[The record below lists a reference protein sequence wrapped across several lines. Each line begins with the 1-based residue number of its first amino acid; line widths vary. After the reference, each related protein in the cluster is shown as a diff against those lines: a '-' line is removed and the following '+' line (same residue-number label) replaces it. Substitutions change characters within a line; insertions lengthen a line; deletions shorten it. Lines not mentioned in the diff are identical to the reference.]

1 VIRNRYGIILLT
13 LLLVFMT
20 AAVITYV
27 MPKKFESEATIQVN
41 PPGQG
46 MAPLGNVFN
55 EAAVLRMT
63 PQFFGTEF
71 EIIKSRNSLEKVVEN
86 LELVNRWTVDKETAL
101 GVLKEIVDTQN
112 IRGTDLISIR
122 VRHVN
127 KVDARDIAEEVASAY
142 KEYRAQIESREAE
155 RQLQELN
162 KAVRDQEDK
171 VEERRKVLA
180 TIVRTKG
187 IIYKGE
193 DSFYGTTGVDED
205 LGARNALQAF
215 HQIEQDKMQLESQI
229 SSLLKYDSDQL
240 MVYASGLDLPD
251 NIIRNLYPQ
260 YLERKR
266 ELEGLKINGL
276 GDMHPTILAAAEN
289 LNAMKRQLDEGVVN
303 LRATLSAQLDLASN
317 RLKKVEAM
325 KDLTREEAIKR
336 GLDAQDYVDAK
347 REFETDQELLQTMKL
362 RQVAETISRKI
373 PGESVVVHD
382 QPVISESPV
391 SPNVTLNLV
400 LGAVVGLIFGV
411 GIAFFLEYLDTSVKS
426 LEDVERYLQ
435 VPVLA
440 VIPKDVGVLHKQSGM
455 SPDAEAYRILR
466 TNIEFNRKNPEDNAI
481 TVVSGGAGEGKST
494 TLVNLA
500 YICAQGGYTT
510 LMIDADLRRPR
521 LHTFFDINNS
531 VGLTNYLTT
540 ELMLEDVILQT
551 PVDNLYFM
559 PSGILPADA
568 AGILN
573 SRRMSELIQDVK
585 QRFDL
590 VLVDSPPILGVSD
603 ASVLASEVDLTMLV
617 VQHRKLPRNMLLRVK
632 QAVENVGGNVIGVVL
647 NNVDVRSDSQYQYY
661 TSYYTY
667 YAPAE
672 VSGRPGSGEC
682 RVCGFEAAIGRFLAG
697 WRQRTLLNP
706 NLRSDRALTRC
717 IRFPS
722 PGRSTC
728 LSSVRSGPPDSRRS
742 NWQQRCRL
750 DTRPRRSILI
760 RRFRC
765 STPTKR
771 PSSSRRW
778 WSVVSCAVPGRFP
791 IMAT

>member
-1 VIRNRYGIILLT
+1 MNTTSPQQNETALHAVDYWQVIKNRYGIILLT

-27 MPKKFESEATIQVN
+27 MPKKYESQAVIELKQRS
-41 PPGQG
+41 QG
-46 MAPLGNVFN
+46 MSLFDGDSRSYGASPVTAN
-55 EAAVLRMT
+55 
-63 PQFFGTEF
+63 FFGTEF
-71 EIIKSRNSLEKVVEN
+71 EKIKSSNSLAKVVEN
-86 LELVNRWTVDKETAL
+86 LELVNRWGVDKETAIQI
-101 GVLKEIVDTQN
+101 LKGIITTTNV
-112 IRGTDLISIR
+112 RGTDLISIT
-122 VRHVN
+122 VKHTD
-127 KVDARDIAEEVASAY
+127 KEDARNVTAEVARAY
-142 KEYRAQIESREAE
+142 KSYRTEIESRDIDKG
-155 RQLQELN
+155 LYELN

-171 VEERRKVLA
+171 VEERRKVLT
-180 TIVRTKG
+180 TIARTKG
-187 IIYKGE
+187 IIYKGT
-193 DSFYGTTGVDED
+193 DSFYGQSGVDED
-205 LGARNALQAF
+205 QGARNALQTYNDL
-215 HQIEQDKMQLESQI
+215 EREKLQLESQI
-229 SSLLKYDSDQL
+229 TSLLRYDADQL
-240 MVYASGLDLPD
+240 MVYAAGLDLPD
-251 NIIRNLYPQ
+251 NIIKNLYPL
-260 YLERKR
+260 YLESKR
-266 ELEGLKINGL
+266 NLESLKISGL
-276 GDMHPTILAAAEN
+276 GPRHPTVLAATEQIN
-289 LNAMKRQLDEGVVN
+289 GMNNQLKEGVVN
-303 LRATLSAQLDLASN
+303 LRATLQAKLDLATDS
-317 RLKKVEAM
+317 LKSVGEM
-325 KDLTREEAIKR
+325 KDTTREEAIKR

-347 REFETDQELLQTMKL
+347 RDFETDQQLLSQMKL
-362 RQVAETISRKI
+362 KKV
-373 PGESVVVHD
+373 GEDINSKKVDESIVVHEEP
-382 QPVISESPV
+382 QIAQSPS
-391 SPNVTLNLV
+391 SPNVRLNLA
-400 LGAVVGLIFGV
+400 LGAVVGLIFGI

-455 SPDAEAYRILR
+455 SPDSEAYRILR

-531 VGLTNYLTT
+531 MGLTNYLTT

-551 PVDNLYFM
+551 HVDNLYFM

-603 ASVLASEVDLTMLV
+603 ASVLASEVDLTMIV

-667 YAPAE
+667 YAPADSPADP
-672 VSGRPGSGEC
+672 VSNGSSNSSKARNTAQNGEN
-682 RVCGFEAAIGRFLAG
+682 ELY
-697 WRQRTLLNP
+697 
-706 NLRSDRALTRC
+706 
-717 IRFPS
+717 
-722 PGRSTC
+722 
-728 LSSVRSGPPDSRRS
+728 
-742 NWQQRCRL
+742 
-750 DTRPRRSILI
+750 
-760 RRFRC
+760 
-765 STPTKR
+765 
-771 PSSSRRW
+771 
-778 WSVVSCAVPGRFP
+778 
-791 IMAT
+791 

>member
-1 VIRNRYGIILLT
+1 
-13 LLLVFMT
+13 
-20 AAVITYV
+20 
-27 MPKKFESEATIQVN
+27 
-41 PPGQG
+41 
-46 MAPLGNVFN
+46 
-55 EAAVLRMT
+55 
-63 PQFFGTEF
+63 
-71 EIIKSRNSLEKVVEN
+71 VV
-86 LELVNRWTVDKETAL
+86 
-101 GVLKEIVDTQN
+101 TQN

-122 VRHVN
+122 VRHTN
-127 KVDARDIAEEVASAY
+127 KEDAKDVTAEVAKAY
-142 KEYRAQIESREAE
+142 KDYRTEIESRYAE
-155 RQLQELN
+155 RNLFELN
-162 KAVRDQEDK
+162 KVVQIQGDK
-171 VEERRKVLA
+171 VEERRKVLT
-180 TIVRTKG
+180 TIVKTKG
-187 IIYKGE
+187 IIYKGQ
-193 DSFYGTTGVDED
+193 DSFYGTNGVNDD
-205 LGARNALQAF
+205 QGAQSAQETFNNL
-215 HQIEQDKMQLESQI
+215 EQEKMQLESQI
-229 SSLLKYDSDQL
+229 NSLLKYDSDQL
-240 MVYASGLDLPD
+240 IVYAAGLNLPD
-251 NIIRNLYPQ
+251 NIIKNLYPQ
-260 YLERKR
+260 YLERN
-266 ELEGLKINGL
+266 LQLNSLKISGL
-276 GDMHPTILAAAEN
+276 GDNHPTVKAAKEQIEG
-289 LNAMKRQLDEGVVN
+289 MKRQLDEGVVN
-303 LRATLSAQLDLASN
+303 LRATLQAQLAIAND
-317 RLKKVEAM
+317 RLKSVEARRN
-325 KDLTREEAIKR
+325 DTRESAIR
-336 GLDAQDYVDAK
+336 TGLDAQDYVDAK
-347 REFETDQELLQTMKL
+347 RDFETDQELLQKMKL
-362 RQVAETISRKI
+362 QQVAETIANKQPNEAI
-373 PGESVVVHD
+373 IVHD
-382 QPVISESPV
+382 DPQISDSPV

-603 ASVLASEVDLTMLV
+603 ASVLASEVDLTMIV

-672 VSGRPGSGEC
+672 SQV
-682 RVCGFEAAIGRFLAG
+682 
-697 WRQRTLLNP
+697 
-706 NLRSDRALTRC
+706 
-717 IRFPS
+717 
-722 PGRSTC
+722 
-728 LSSVRSGPPDSRRS
+728 GPPVGASSAPAKPQSPARGGNDSE
-742 NWQQRCRL
+742 L
-750 DTRPRRSILI
+750 Y
-760 RRFRC
+760 
-765 STPTKR
+765 
-771 PSSSRRW
+771 
-778 WSVVSCAVPGRFP
+778 
-791 IMAT
+791 

>member
-1 VIRNRYGIILLT
+1 MNPSTTQQNEAALHAIDYWQVIKNRYGIILLT

-27 MPKKFESEATIQVN
+27 MPKKFESEAIIEVK
-41 PPGQG
+41 PRDMGDSAIG
-46 MAPLGNVFN
+46 MIN
-55 EAAVLRMT
+55 RSSSQMT

-71 EIIKSRNSLEKVVEN
+71 EKIKSRNSLSKVVEK
-86 LELVNRWTVDKETAL
+86 LELPNKWSVDRETSLQILKGIVN
-101 GVLKEIVDTQN
+101 TQN

-122 VRHVN
+122 VRHTN
-127 KVDARDIAEEVASAY
+127 KEDARDITSEVAKAY
-142 KEYRAQIESREAE
+142 KAYRMQIEGRDTE
-155 RQLQELN
+155 RNLYELN

-187 IIYKGE
+187 IIYTGQ
-193 DSFYGTTGVDED
+193 DSFFGSSGMDED
-205 LGARNALQAF
+205 QGARSALEAYNSL
-215 HQIEQDKMQLESQI
+215 EQEKLQLESQI
-229 SSLLKYDSDQL
+229 TSLLKFNSDQL
-240 MVYASGLDLPD
+240 IVYAAGLDLPD
-251 NIIRNLYPQ
+251 NIIKSLYPQ
-260 YLERKR
+260 YLERK
-266 ELEGLKINGL
+266 LMLDTLKISGL
-276 GDMHPTILAAAEN
+276 GERHPTVLAAKEN
-289 LNAMKRQLDEGVVN
+289 ILGMKRQLEEGVVN
-303 LRATLSAQLDLASN
+303 LRATLQAQLSIAEQN
-317 RLKKVEAM
+317 LKSVEIR
-325 KDLTREEAIKR
+325 KDDTREEAIKR

-347 REFETDQELLQTMKL
+347 RDFETDQQLLQQMKL
-362 RQVAETISRKI
+362 RQTDQVIISKSL
-373 PGESVVVHD
+373 PESIEVHD
-382 QPVISESPV
+382 EPQIAPGPV
-391 SPNVTLNLV
+391 SPNVRLNLV

-411 GIAFFLEYLDTSVKS
+411 GIAFFLEFLDTSVKS

-440 VIPKDVGVLHKQSGM
+440 VIPKDVGILHKQSGM
-455 SPDAEAYRILR
+455 TPDAEAYRILR

-559 PSGILPADA
+559 PSGLLPSDA

-603 ASVLASEVDLTMLV
+603 ASVLASEVDLTMIV
-617 VQHRKLPRNMLLRVK
+617 VQHRKLPRNMLIRVK
-632 QAVENVGGNVIGVVL
+632 QAVENVGGNVLGVVL

-667 YAPAE
+667 YAP
-672 VSGRPGSGEC
+672 S
-682 RVCGFEAAIGRFLAG
+682 EA
-697 WRQRTLLNP
+697 Q
-706 NLRSDRALTRC
+706 
-717 IRFPS
+717 
-722 PGRSTC
+722 
-728 LSSVRSGPPDSRRS
+728 VGPPV
-742 NWQQRCRL
+742 N
-750 DTRPRRSILI
+750 T
-760 RRFRC
+760 
-765 STPTKR
+765 
-771 PSSSRRW
+771 PSSSAKKD
-778 WSVVSCAVPGRFP
+778 VVAKNNNSDLY
-791 IMAT
+791 

>member
-1 VIRNRYGIILLT
+1 MNTTSVQQNEAMLHAVDYWQVIKNRYGIILLS

-27 MPKKFESEATIQVN
+27 MPKKYESGTTIEVK
-41 PPGQG
+41 PRVPGLS
-46 MAPLGNVFN
+46 PLGSQLN
-55 EAAVLRMT
+55 ELAGTGRMT
-63 PQFFGTEF
+63 QQFFGTEF
-71 EIIKSRNSLEKVVEN
+71 EKIKSRNSLDKVVQN
-86 LELVNRWTVDKETAL
+86 LELVNRWGVDKETAL
-101 GVLKEIVDTQN
+101 NILKGIVNTQN

-122 VRHVN
+122 VRHTN
-127 KVDARDIAEEVASAY
+127 KVDARDVAEEVARSY
-142 KEYRAQIESREAE
+142 RQYRAELESRDAE
-155 RQLQELN
+155 NALQELN
-162 KAVRDQEDK
+162 KAVRNQEDK

-187 IIYKGE
+187 IIYKGT
-193 DSFYGTTGVDED
+193 DSFYGQTGVDED
-205 LGARNALQAF
+205 QGARTALEAF
-215 HQIEQDKMQLESQI
+215 NMLEQEKRKLESQI

-240 MVYASGLDLPD
+240 MVYAAGLDLPD

-260 YLERKR
+260 YLEGKR
-266 ELEGLKINGL
+266 QLDGLRINGL
-276 GDMHPTILAAAEN
+276 GAKHPTVLAAN
-289 LNAMKRQLDEGVVN
+289 DQIQNMKRQLDEGVVN
-303 LRATLSAQLDLASN
+303 LRATLTAQLDLAAD
-317 RLKKVEAM
+317 RLKSVEAM
-325 KDLTREEAIKR
+325 KDETREEAIKR

-347 REFETDQELLQTMKL
+347 RDFETDQELLQTMKL
-362 RQVAETISRKI
+362 KQMGETISSKM
-373 PGESVVVHD
+373 PPETVLVHD
-382 QPVISESPV
+382 SPVISESPV

-411 GIAFFLEYLDTSVKS
+411 GIAFFLEYLDTSVKT

-440 VIPKDVGVLHKQSGM
+440 VIPKDISLLHRQRGST
-455 SPDAEAYRILR
+455 PDAEAYRILR

-494 TLVNLA
+494 TLMNLS

-521 LHTFFDINNS
+521 LHTYFGINNS

-540 ELMLEDVILQT
+540 DLMLEDVILQT

-559 PSGILPADA
+559 PSGILPVDA

-590 VLVDSPPILGVSD
+590 IFVDSPPILGVSD
-603 ASVLASEVDLTMLV
+603 ASVIASEVDLSIIV

-632 QAVENVGGNVIGVVL
+632 QSIENVGGNILGVVL

-667 YAPAE
+667 YAPSE
-672 VSGRPGSGEC
+672 SQGPPVM
-682 RVCGFEAAIGRFLAG
+682 
-697 WRQRTLLNP
+697 
-706 NLRSDRALTRC
+706 
-717 IRFPS
+717 
-722 PGRSTC
+722 ST
-728 LSSVRSGPPDSRRS
+728 SSVTATAASTDTKKKPSATAANESKSDSD
-742 NWQQRCRL
+742 L
-750 DTRPRRSILI
+750 Y
-760 RRFRC
+760 
-765 STPTKR
+765 
-771 PSSSRRW
+771 
-778 WSVVSCAVPGRFP
+778 
-791 IMAT
+791 

>member
-1 VIRNRYGIILLT
+1 MNLSTPQQNEAALHAVDYWQVIKNRYGIILLT

-27 MPKKFESEATIQVN
+27 MPKKYESEATIEVKPRSMGKSPFGDQIGGSSGAN
-41 PPGQG
+41 
-46 MAPLGNVFN
+46 
-55 EAAVLRMT
+55 RMT

-71 EIIKSRNSLEKVVEN
+71 EKIKSSNSLAKVVET
-86 LELVNRWTVDKETAL
+86 LELVNKWGVTKEDA
-101 GVLKEIVDTQN
+101 VRILKGIVNTQN

-122 VRHVN
+122 VRHTN
-127 KVDARDIAEEVASAY
+127 KEDARDVTAEVARAY
-142 KEYRAQIESREAE
+142 KAYRTEIESREAE
-155 RQLQELN
+155 KGLYELK
-162 KAVRDQEDK
+162 KAVQDQEDK
-171 VEERRKVLA
+171 VEEGRKVLA
-180 TIVRTKG
+180 TIVRTKQIVYRG
-187 IIYKGE
+187 Q
-193 DSFYGTTGVDED
+193 DSFYGPSGVDED
-205 LGARNALQAF
+205 LGARKSLETYDQLLR
-215 HQIEQDKMQLESQI
+215 DKMQLESQI
-229 SSLLKYDSDQL
+229 GSLMKYGSDQL
-240 MVYASGLDLPD
+240 IATAAGLDLPD
-251 NIIRNLYPQ
+251 NIIRNLHPL
-260 YLERKR
+260 YLEAKR
-266 ELEGLKINGL
+266 HLEDLKIKGL
-276 GDMHPTILAAAEN
+276 GDRHPTTLAAVNQIEEMKHQ
-289 LNAMKRQLDEGVVN
+289 LNEGVVS
-303 LRATLSAQLDLASN
+303 LRATLQAKLEMAGDS
-317 RLKKVEAM
+317 LKSVEVM
-325 KDLTREEAIKR
+325 KDDTREEAIQR
-336 GLDAQDYVDAK
+336 GLDAQGYVDAK
-347 REFETDQELLQTMKL
+347 REFETDQQLLQSMKL
-362 RQVAETISRKI
+362 KQINETITIQMTDDSI
-373 PGESVVVHD
+373 VVHEEP
-382 QPVISESPV
+382 QISQSPV

-440 VIPKDVGVLHKQSGM
+440 VIPKDVGILHKQSGM

-603 ASVLASEVDLTMLV
+603 ASVLASEVDLTMIV

-672 VSGRPGSGEC
+672 SQ
-682 RVCGFEAAIGRFLAG
+682 I
-697 WRQRTLLNP
+697 
-706 NLRSDRALTRC
+706 
-717 IRFPS
+717 
-722 PGRSTC
+722 
-728 LSSVRSGPPDSRRS
+728 GPPLGAVAPAKPQPGVRGNDSE
-742 NWQQRCRL
+742 L
-750 DTRPRRSILI
+750 Y
-760 RRFRC
+760 
-765 STPTKR
+765 
-771 PSSSRRW
+771 
-778 WSVVSCAVPGRFP
+778 
-791 IMAT
+791 

>member
-1 VIRNRYGIILLT
+1 MNPSSQQNEASLHAVDYWQVVKNRYGVILLT

-20 AAVITYV
+20 ASVITYV
-27 MPKKFESEATIQVN
+27 MPKKYESYATIEVK
-41 PPGQG
+41 PPERTQ
-46 MAPLGNVFN
+46 PLGGITND
-55 EAAVLRMT
+55 RGPTMT

-71 EIIKSRNSLEKVVEN
+71 EKIKSRNSLSLVVER
-86 LELVNRWTVDKETAL
+86 LDLVNKWGVPQEVAL
-101 GVLKEIVDTQN
+101 SILKGIVNTQN
-112 IRGTDLISIR
+112 IRGTDLISIT
-122 VRHVN
+122 VRHTN
-127 KVDARDIAEEVASAY
+127 KEDARDVTAEVARAY
-142 KEYRAQIESREAE
+142 KDYRTNLEGKSLEKTIN
-155 RQLQELN
+155 ELK
-162 KAVRDQEDK
+162 KAVREQEDK
-171 VEERRKVLA
+171 VEERRKVLT
-180 TIVRTKG
+180 TITRTKG
-187 IIYKGE
+187 LAYFGDRVQGGGGI
-193 DSFYGTTGVDED
+193 TDEE
-205 LGARNALQAF
+205 LGAQFLLNQYNEQSSDKVQLQT
-215 HQIEQDKMQLESQI
+215 QIE
-229 SSLLKYDSDQL
+229 SLLKYDSEQL
-240 MVYASGLDLPD
+240 LIYASGLDLPD
-251 NIIRNLYPQ
+251 NIIKTLYPQ
-260 YLERKR
+260 YLELKR
-266 ELEGLKINGL
+266 QIDGLKASGL
-276 GDMHPTILAAAEN
+276 GDRHPTVLTN
-289 LNAMKRQLDEGVVN
+289 QRVCDSMKDQLDEGVVN
-303 LRATLSAQLDLASN
+303 LRTRLQGQLETAKE
-317 RLKKVEAM
+317 RLDRVEAM
-325 KDLTREEAIKR
+325 METSKVEKTERSIDI
-336 GLDAQDYVDAK
+336 QDYVDAK
-347 REFETDQELLQTMKL
+347 KSFETDQALLEQMQLNLVSKEIEAKA
-362 RQVAETISRKI
+362 V
-373 PGESVVVHD
+373 PESIVVHD
-382 QPVISESPV
+382 DPVISDSPV

-440 VIPKDVGVLHKQSGM
+440 VIPKDVGVLHKQNGM

-531 VGLTNYLTT
+531 VGLTNFLTT

-603 ASVLASEVDLTMLV
+603 ASVLASEVDLTMIV

-632 QAVENVGGNVIGVVL
+632 QAVENVGGHVIGVVL

-672 VSGRPGSGEC
+672 SQ
-682 RVCGFEAAIGRFLAG
+682 I
-697 WRQRTLLNP
+697 
-706 NLRSDRALTRC
+706 
-717 IRFPS
+717 
-722 PGRSTC
+722 
-728 LSSVRSGPPDSRRS
+728 GPPVGSS
-742 NWQQRCRL
+742 A
-750 DTRPRRSILI
+750 
-760 RRFRC
+760 
-765 STPTKR
+765 
-771 PSSSRRW
+771 SSSKPAKEE
-778 WSVVSCAVPGRFP
+778 SAKDSDLY
-791 IMAT
+791 

>member
-1 VIRNRYGIILLT
+1 MNNSSHQQNEAALHAVDYWQVVKNRYGIILLT
-13 LLLVFMT
+13 LLMVFMT

-27 MPKKFESEATIQVN
+27 MPKKFESEAKIQVK

-46 MAPLGNVFN
+46 LSPLGSNFN
-55 EAAVLRMT
+55 EMAGKVT
-63 PQFFGTEF
+63 PQFFATEF
-71 EIIKSRNSLEKVVEN
+71 EIIKSRNSLEKVVAN
-86 LELVNRWTVDKETAL
+86 LELVNRWDIDKEQAL
-101 GVLKEIVDTQN
+101 RILEDIVSTQN

-122 VRHVN
+122 VRHAN
-127 KVDARDIAEEVASAY
+127 KVDARDIAEEVADSY
-142 KEYRAQIESREAE
+142 KEYRTEIESREAE
-155 RQLQELN
+155 RQLRELN
-162 KAVRDQEDK
+162 KAVREQEDK
-171 VEERRKVLA
+171 VEERRKVLS

-187 IIYKGE
+187 IIYKGQ
-193 DSFYGTTGVDED
+193 DSFYGSTGVDED
-205 LGARNALQAF
+205 MGARNALATF
-215 HQIEQDKMQLESQI
+215 HEIEQEKLQLESQI
-229 SSLLKYDSDQL
+229 GSLLKYDSDQL

-251 NIIRNLYPQ
+251 NIIKTLYPE
-260 YLERKR
+260 YLLLKR
-266 ELEGLKINGL
+266 NLEGLRINGL
-276 GDMHPTILAAAEN
+276 GAKHPIVLAAVDN
-289 LNAMKRQLDEGVVN
+289 LDKMKQQLDEGVVN
-303 LRATLSAQLDLASN
+303 LRATLSAQLDLATN
-317 RLKKVEAM
+317 RLDKVKAR
-325 KDLTREEAIKR
+325 KDLTHEEAIKR

-362 RQVAETISRKI
+362 KQIAETISRKI
-373 PGESVVVHD
+373 PGESVQVHNR
-382 QPVISESPV
+382 PVISEAPV

-411 GIAFFLEYLDTSVKS
+411 GIAFFLEYIDTSVKT

-440 VIPKDVGVLHKQSGM
+440 VVPKDVGILHAHNGI

-531 VGLTNYLTT
+531 VGLSNYLTT
-540 ELMLEDVILQT
+540 NLMLEDVILQT

-559 PSGILPADA
+559 PSGILPVDA

-617 VQHRKLPRNMLLRVK
+617 VQHRKLPRNMLMRVK

-667 YAPAE
+667 YAPTE
-672 VSGRPGSGEC
+672 TQVTSTRQDSPVSVGSP
-682 RVCGFEAAIGRFLAG
+682 VAPAK
-697 WRQRTLLNP
+697 T
-706 NLRSDRALTRC
+706 SDSDLY
-717 IRFPS
+717 
-722 PGRSTC
+722 
-728 LSSVRSGPPDSRRS
+728 
-742 NWQQRCRL
+742 
-750 DTRPRRSILI
+750 
-760 RRFRC
+760 
-765 STPTKR
+765 
-771 PSSSRRW
+771 
-778 WSVVSCAVPGRFP
+778 
-791 IMAT
+791 

>member
-1 VIRNRYGIILLT
+1 MNTTSAQQNEAMLHAVDYWQVIKNRYGIILLS

-27 MPKKFESEATIQVN
+27 MPKKYESEATIEVK
-41 PPGQG
+41 PRAAGIS
-46 MAPLGNVFN
+46 PLGSDLN
-55 EAAVLRMT
+55 ELSGAGRMT

-71 EIIKSRNSLEKVVEN
+71 EKIKSRNSLEKVVQS
-86 LELVNRWTVDKETAL
+86 LELVNRWSVDKETAL
-101 GVLKEIVDTQN
+101 QILKGIVNTQN

-122 VRHVN
+122 VRHTN
-127 KVDARDIAEEVASAY
+127 KVDARDIAEEVARSY
-142 KEYRAQIESREAE
+142 RQYRAEMESRDAE
-155 RQLQELN
+155 TALQELN
-162 KAVRDQEDK
+162 KAVRNQEDK

-187 IIYKGE
+187 IIYKGT
-193 DSFYGTTGVDED
+193 DSFYGQSGVDED
-205 LGARNALQAF
+205 QGARTALEAYNEL
-215 HQIEQDKMQLESQI
+215 EQEKRKLESQI
-229 SSLLKYDSDQL
+229 GSLLKYDSDQL
-240 MVYASGLDLPD
+240 MVYAAGLDLPD
-251 NIIRNLYPQ
+251 NIIRNLYPL
-260 YLERKR
+260 YLEAKR
-266 ELEGLKINGL
+266 QLDGYRINGL
-276 GDMHPTILAAAEN
+276 GPRHPTVMAAVDQIEN
-289 LNAMKRQLDEGVVN
+289 MKRQLDEGVVN
-303 LRATLSAQLDLASN
+303 LRATLTAQLDLAAD
-317 RLKKVEAM
+317 RLKSVEAM
-325 KDLTREEAIKR
+325 KDETREEAIKR

-347 REFETDQELLQTMKL
+347 RDFETDQELLQTMRLK
-362 RQVAETISRKI
+362 QMGETISSKM
-373 PGESVVVHD
+373 PPETVLVHD
-382 QPVISESPV
+382 TPVISESPV

-440 VIPKDVGVLHKQSGM
+440 VIPKDISLLHRQRGS

-466 TNIEFNRKNPEDNAI
+466 TNIEFNRKNPEDNVI

-494 TLVNLA
+494 TLMNLS

-521 LHTFFDINNS
+521 LHTFFSISNS

-540 ELMLEDVILQT
+540 DLMLEDVILQT

-559 PSGILPADA
+559 PSGILPVDA

-590 VLVDSPPILGVSD
+590 IFVDSPPILGVSD
-603 ASVLASEVDLTMLV
+603 ASVISSEVDLSIIV

-632 QAVENVGGNVIGVVL
+632 QSIENVGGNILGVVL

-667 YAPAE
+667 YAPSE
-672 VSGRPGSGEC
+672 S
-682 RVCGFEAAIGRFLAG
+682 
-697 WRQRTLLNP
+697 Q
-706 NLRSDRALTRC
+706 
-717 IRFPS
+717 
-722 PGRSTC
+722 
-728 LSSVRSGPPDSRRS
+728 GPPVMS
-742 NWQQRCRL
+742 
-750 DTRPRRSILI
+750 
-760 RRFRC
+760 
-765 STPTKR
+765 STAVAA
-771 PSSSRRW
+771 PSSDTKTKS
-778 WSVVSCAVPGRFP
+778 SAV
-791 IMAT
+791 AAKDNNSDSDLY